1 MQKNHTLD
9 SSSMERQ
16 IKWASWASVLV
27 SLFVLTFKTIAYLQ
41 THSQAIFSDALESIV
56 NVVASIV
63 ALWSVHESSIPA
75 DDQHPYGHG
84 KLEYFSAA
92 FEGGLICFAAIMIMG
107 KSIYAM
113 ISHQPLE
120 NFASG
125 FFFSILASFL
135 NLFLGIYLKFI
146 GKKYYSAA
154 LNSSGT
160 HVLSDLWT
168 TAGSLLGLGLVWVT
182 DILWIDAVAAILMA
196 FYLLYAGYKVVR
208 FAFGGLLDEY
218 DEESLQCLANSL
230 EKNRIP
236 GIIDIHQTRMIR
248 AGRFHHIDAHLVIPE
263 FWDISEAHSKTNAF
277 EDDVVTDYPL
287 EGEIA
292 FHLDP
297 CLKSY
302 CSQCDLETC
311 PIRLQKFVG
320 RDSFTPKSLVKKPF
334 LPDLPL
340 KTGTPFHV

>member
-1 MQKNHTLD
+1 MQKTQTLHP
-9 SSSMERQ
+9 SAIERQ

-27 SLFVLTFKTIAYLQ
+27 SLFVLTFKTLSYLQ
-41 THSQAIFSDALESIV
+41 THSQAVFSDALESIV

-107 KSIYAM
+107 QSIYSL
-113 ISHQPLE
+113 ILNQPLT
-120 NFASG
+120 NFESG

-135 NLFLGIYLKFI
+135 NLFLGLYLKFI
-146 GKKYYSAA
+146 GKKYHSTA
-154 LNSSGT
+154 LTSSGT

-168 TAGSLLGLGLVWVT
+168 TAGSLLGLGLVWLT
-182 DILWIDAVAAILMA
+182 DILWFDAMAAILMA

-218 DEESLQCLANSL
+218 DEDSLKTLAASL

-263 FWDISEAHSKTNAF
+263 FWDVSEAHRKTNAF
-277 EDDVVTDYPL
+277 EDDVVTSYPL

-311 PIRLQKFVG
+311 PIRIQKFVG
-320 RDSFTPKSLVKKPF
+320 RAPFTPKSLVKKPF
-334 LPDLPL
+334 LPDTPL
-340 KTGTPFHV
+340 KAETKLYV